1 MTNWR
6 DEYDTAIVERNKLIQ
21 ENVALRAEL
30 DAARLNEWDT
40 APEGEHVMVTLR
52 TVGWRVAGL
61 WEWDDNGY
69 WDVLGWQPLPDAP
82 GDGGEEAGNPLDRLL
97 PTGENVIAGIKRVQ
111 MWNSPAPGD
120 GGEEE

>member
-61 WEWDDNGY
+61 WEWEDNGY

-82 GDGGEEAGNPLDRLL
+82 GD
-97 PTGENVIAGIKRVQ
+97 
-111 MWNSPAPGD
+111 
-120 GGEEE
+120 EEE

>member
-1 MTNWR
+1 MDNFSYTGTHPLEAPYR
-6 DEYDTAIVERNKLIQ
+6 ALLAELD
-21 ENVALRAEL
+21 ALRAEL

-82 GDGGEEAGNPLDRLL
+82 DDGGKGHNNTA
-97 PTGENVIAGIKRVQ
+97 
-111 MWNSPAPGD
+111 APD
-120 GGEEE
+120 AGGEG

>member
-82 GDGGEEAGNPLDRLL
+82 GDGGEE
-97 PTGENVIAGIKRVQ
+97 E
-111 MWNSPAPGD
+111 
-120 GGEEE
+120 